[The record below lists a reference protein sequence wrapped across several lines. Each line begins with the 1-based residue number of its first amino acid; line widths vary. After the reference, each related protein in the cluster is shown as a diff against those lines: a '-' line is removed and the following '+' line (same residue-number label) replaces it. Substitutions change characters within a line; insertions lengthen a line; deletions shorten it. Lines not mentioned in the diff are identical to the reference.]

1 MPRTRARQTARE
13 NFPAESPSHYYELSL
28 SIPLTDTVLSELKRR
43 LEGDQKC
50 IFECLQLILYIM
62 FGSLQNTISM
72 SWKDHFK
79 VFLKF
84 HESDFKD
91 LSFQSLDAELS
102 LW

>member
-1 MPRTRARQTARE
+1 
-13 NFPAESPSHYYELSL
+13 
-28 SIPLTDTVLSELKRR
+28 
-43 LEGDQKC
+43 
-50 IFECLQLILYIM
+50 M

-84 HESDFKD
+84 HESDFED